1 MRLIETGQLRVWKED
16 LEIEFGRRGD
26 ADMHEVRAFL
36 ILDPFEANA
45 GPAWNYLYKGGREWH
60 YESFLMVSSVEML

>member
-1 MRLIETGQLRVWKED
+1 
-16 LEIEFGRRGD
+16 
-26 ADMHEVRAFL
+26 MHEVRAFL